1 MAPSARVTPHSVG
14 RCREA
19 TEGPGPEGLRPQAV
33 GERTVR
39 LSEIFRAMAR
49 FSPSAPSGHRSPS
62 GASATSPVSGES
74 VSQREVFRHAGLP
87 PRGCARRRV
96 SERNR
101 RRRLLARRLK
111 LSPQATD
118 EGKVC
123 HYNPFKGNF
132 RKLAPHPA
140 LRATFPRRGRRF
152 HFSKYVHTASSAS
165 RPSRWPRLYRSSS
178 LFSSPSNRPIV
189 IGSCGRTQQMRP
201 SASSSSS

>member
-1 MAPSARVTPHSVG
+1 MRFLFFLDPSAR
-14 RCREA
+14 
-19 TEGPGPEGLRPQAV
+19 GLRPQAV

-39 LSEIFRAMAR
+39 LPEIFRAMAR

-140 LRATFPRRGRRF
+140 LRATFPRRGR
-152 HFSKYVHTASSAS
+152 HFTFPNTHTPRPAPRGPRGGRGCTGPAACS
-165 RPSRWPRLYRSSS
+165 R
-178 LFSSPSNRPIV
+178 RPQT
-189 IGSCGRTQQMRP
+189 GLS
-201 SASSSSS
+201 